1 MVAGLGEGG
10 RERSNG
16 RRSRANNIVGTTFS
30 LSVRRR
36 RRAEVGEHG
45 KRHGGGSEPDC
56 RHLTAADHTRLLT
69 RRRRH
74 RRVAPCARAAPL
86 GMECGGVVQAW
97 TTSMSRRVTRVARTA
112 EGAPPPPPAARSV
125 SATHRPG
132 SSASTTRRTGSSAS
146 AVGRLPAPPLPP
158 AVWGAPLPLS
168 RPLPGKLRLR
178 RWSPSL
184 PSSLPPAIYRQR
196 SSKLRLLPPLPTRRQ
211 YWCRHASELVRG
223 RKRERG
229 GEIE

>member
-10 RERSNG
+10 RERSDG

-45 KRHGGGSEPDC
+45 KRATGEHGGGSEPDC
-56 RHLTAADHTRLLT
+56 RHLTAADHTCLLT
-69 RRRRH
+69 RCRRH
-74 RRVAPCARAAPL
+74 RRVAPRARAAPL
-86 GMECGGVVQAW
+86 GMECGGVVRAW

-112 EGAPPPPPAARSV
+112 EGAPPRRRSFASPAPGALLRHPPPGAPPRRRPPLAS
-125 SATHRPG
+125 HRVG
-132 SSASTTRRTGSSAS
+132 SSASSPPRRKLAS
-146 AVGRLPAPPLPP
+146 
-158 AVWGAPLPLS
+158 
-168 RPLPGKLRLR
+168 

-184 PSSLPPAIYRQR
+184 PSSLPPAIYRQH

-211 YWCRHASELVRG
+211 YRCRHASELVRG
-223 RKRERG
+223 GKRERG
-229 GEIE
+229 ER